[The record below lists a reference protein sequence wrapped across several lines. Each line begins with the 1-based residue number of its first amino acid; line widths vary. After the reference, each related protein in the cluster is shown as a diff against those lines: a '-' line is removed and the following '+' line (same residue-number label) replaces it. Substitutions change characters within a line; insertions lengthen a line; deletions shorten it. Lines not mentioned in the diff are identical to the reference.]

1 MTPESAELRPVNRD
15 EQMVLF
21 CPFCGHKNLF
31 SAFKMM
37 REAVEI
43 CDGCGSRIDMK
54 FQTKPMVKISGKV
67 QGNNGQ
73 GSCESADIQVVQRLD
88 GMWFF
93 LNEDEAQIL
102 ETLDHDSDRA
112 VAVIVGSM
120 VESRLQRALKVRM
133 PQDKKAIDK
142 VFKYPGSLSSFAA
155 KIDVAYLNGLVSKD
169 AYEDLKRFKDI
180 RNDFAHELDI
190 RNFNSE
196 SIKIAADRLKLI
208 DEYVVDGAPD
218 AKGNMKFMEL
228 DVGAKPA
235 IYALHA
241 TKRKKL
247 PRDRYLMTAQLF
259 TVKMATADLKF
270 WPLPFI

>member
-1 MTPESAELRPVNRD
+1 MGPGTAELRPVKPD
-15 EQMVLF
+15 EQMVLV
-21 CPFCGHKNLF
+21 CPFCLHKNMFL
-31 SAFKMM
+31 ALRML
-37 REAVEI
+37 RADVET
-43 CDGCGSRIDMK
+43 CDGCGARIDMK
-54 FQTKPMVKISGKV
+54 FSTKPAVKMVGRV
-67 QGNNGQ
+67 QGANDQGGQ
-73 GSCESADIQVVQRLD
+73 ETADVQVVQRLD

-93 LNEDEAQIL
+93 LDEDEAQIL

-120 VESRLQRALKVRM
+120 IENRLKRALKVRM

-142 VFKYPGSLSSFAA
+142 VFQFTGALGTFAA
-155 KIDVAYLNGLVSKD
+155 KIDMAYLNGLVSKD

-190 RNFNSE
+190 RNFHSE
-196 SIKIAADRLKLI
+196 SIKIVADQLKLV
-208 DEYVVDGAPD
+208 DDYVAEAQPD
-218 AKGNMKFMEL
+218 SAGKMKAMEL

-235 IYALHA
+235 IFALHA
-241 TKRKKL
+241 GRRKKL

-259 TVKMATADLKF
+259 TVKLATADLKH

>member
-1 MTPESAELRPVNRD
+1 MTPKHAELRPVERD
-15 EQMVLF
+15 EQMVLV
-21 CPFCGHKNLF
+21 CPFCSHKNLF

-67 QGNNGQ
+67 QGDNDQ
-73 GSCESADIQVVQRLD
+73 GGHESADVQVVQRLD

-93 LNEDEAQIL
+93 LKEDEAQIL

-120 VESRLQRALKVRM
+120 IENRLQRALRVRM

-142 VFKYPGSLSSFAA
+142 VFKYPGPLSSFAA

-196 SIKIAADRLKLI
+196 SIKIIADQLKLI

-218 AKGNMKFMEL
+218 SQGNMKFMEL

-259 TVKMATADLKF
+259 TVKLATADLKF